1 MVRKTMWGL
10 AALALMLAVPATISA
25 QVQSW
30 QEVQVGDI
38 ETMKEKWMDLAIAEA
53 NLFPGAWSAGA

>member
-38 ETMKEKWMDLAIAEA
+38 ETMKDKWMDLAIAEA

>member
-1 MVRKTMWGL
+1 MWGL

-38 ETMKEKWMDLAIAEA
+38 ETMKDKWMDLAIAEA

>member
-1 MVRKTMWGL
+1 MWGL

-38 ETMKEKWMDLAIAEA
+38 ETMKEK
-53 NLFPGAWSAGA
+53 